1 MITRLV
7 FQIIAGVASFWLADK
22 YVPGVELT
30 GGLKVLLMVG
40 GILGLI
46 NYFVKPLL
54 RVITFP
60 IRILTLGI
68 FSWIINMAI
77 IWVVD
82 VLFPELVISG
92 LIPLFWTT
100 LIAFV
105 ISFFLGLYKPKKAL
119 EKEL

>member
-1 MITRLV
+1 MTKLV
-7 FQIIAGVASFWLADK
+7 LQMIAGIASFWLADK
-22 YVPGVELT
+22 YVPGVEIV
-30 GGLKVLLMVG
+30 GELKYLLIIG

-54 RVITFP
+54 RIITFP
-60 IRILTLGI
+60 LRILTLGI
-68 FSWIINMAI
+68 FSWVINMAI
-77 IWVVD
+77 IWSVD
-82 VLFPELVISG
+82 VIFPELIING